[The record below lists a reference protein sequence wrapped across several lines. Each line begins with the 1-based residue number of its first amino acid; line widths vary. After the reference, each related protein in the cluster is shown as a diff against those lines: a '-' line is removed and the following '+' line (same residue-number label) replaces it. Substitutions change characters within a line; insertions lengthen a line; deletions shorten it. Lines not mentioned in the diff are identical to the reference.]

1 MAVID
6 VVKWNSPKGVYAIK
20 HPAEDLATWT
30 QLVVSE
36 TQEAVLLKEGRML
49 GPFGPG
55 RHTLDTKNIPILSKF
70 FKIPMGGRTPFT
82 AEVWY
87 VNRTTQLD
95 VKWGTANPIQVKDPL
110 YNLMIPLRVFGQ
122 FGISIDK
129 TKRFLKTLVGTLPSF
144 TEPDLQSYFKGIVLA
159 KVKDHLA
166 KQLVNEGVSLLEI
179 SSRLVS
185 LSEHLEK
192 SFGEEFA
199 EFGIKIKKFRIISID
214 ADPNDPA
221 VSKLKEALAEKA
233 RLDIMGMS
241 YQQERSFDV
250 MQDAAGNEGT
260 AGGAMGAGIGMGMGM
275 GMGVPM
281 GSTMGNIAGNL
292 HTDQTNDAKSITCD
306 KCGNSIKPGAKFCAS
321 CGDSVD
327 LCPNCGADNSKD
339 ATKCKACHIALS
351 PPMNCSHCGET
362 ISANASFCRH
372 CGKTNKFTCSSCEQE
387 LSSDSKFCNNC
398 GTVVKNSE
406 DQTNE

>member
-6 VVKWNSPKGVYAIK
+6 VVKWNSPKGVYAVK
-20 HPAEDLATWT
+20 HPSEELSTWT
-30 QLVVSE
+30 QLIVSE

-55 RHTLDTKNIPILSKF
+55 KHTLDTKNIPVLSKF
-70 FKIPMGGRTPFT
+70 FKIPMGGKSPFT
-82 AEVWY
+82 AEVWF
-87 VNRTTQLD
+87 VNRASQLD
-95 VKWGTANPIQVKDPL
+95 IKWGTANPIQLKDPV

-122 FGISIDK
+122 FGIAIEH
-129 TKRFLKTLVGTLPSF
+129 TKKFLKTLVGTLPNF
-144 TEPDLQSYFKGIVLA
+144 TEPDLQSYFKGIVLS

-179 SSRLVS
+179 SSHLVS
-185 LSEHLEK
+185 LSSQLEV
-192 SFGEEFA
+192 SFLEEFG

-281 GSTMGNIAGNL
+281 GSTMGNIAGNMD
-292 HTDQTNDAKSITCD
+292 TTGSKNQSTTTCD
-306 KCGNSIKPGAKFCAS
+306 NCGVQLSGGAKFCSS

-327 LCPNCGADNSKD
+327 HCPNCGTHNPKD
-339 ATKCKACHIALS
+339 AINCKKCNAALS
-351 PPMNCSHCGET
+351 TDKCRHCGESISSDAFFCSHCGKSMKFQCPNCEAVV
-362 ISANASFCRH
+362 SAN
-372 CGKTNKFTCSSCEQE
+372 
-387 LSSDSKFCNNC
+387 SKFCNNC
-398 GTVVKNSE
+398 GKTMKDKKE
-406 DQTNE
+406 

>member
-6 VVKWNSPKGVYAIK
+6 LVKWNSPKGVYAVK
-20 HPAEDLATWT
+20 YPSEELATWT
-30 QLVVSE
+30 QLIVSE

-55 RHTLDTKNIPILSKF
+55 KHTLDTKNIPVLSKF
-70 FKIPMGGRTPFT
+70 FKIPFGKKSPFT
-82 AEVWY
+82 AEVWF
-87 VNRTTQLD
+87 VNKTSQLD
-95 VKWGTANPIQVKDPL
+95 IKWGTANPIQIKDPV
-110 YNLMIPLRVFGQ
+110 YNVMIPLRVFGQ
-122 FGISIDK
+122 FGIAIDH
-129 TKRFLKTLVGTLPSF
+129 TKKFIKTLVGTLPSF
-144 TEPDLQSYFKGIVLA
+144 TEPDLQSYFKGIVLS

-179 SSRLVS
+179 SSHLVN
-185 LSEHLEK
+185 LSSHLEK
-192 SFGEEFA
+192 SFSEEFA

-281 GSTMGNIAGNL
+281 GSSMGGIAGNL
-292 HTDQTNDAKSITCD
+292 DASGTSDKNAKKISCD
-306 KCGNSIKPGAKFCAS
+306 KCSNPINIGAKFCPA
-321 CGDSVD
+321 CGDTVD
-327 LCPNCGADNSKD
+327 PCPNCGEDNALN
-339 ATKCKACHIALS
+339 AT
-351 PPMNCSHCGET
+351 NCRSCNTKLAT
-362 ISANASFCRH
+362 ISECRH
-372 CGKTNKFTCSSCEQE
+372 CGGKISADISFCNHCGKSNKIICSSCDNVLETNT
-387 LSSDSKFCNNC
+387 KFCNNC
-398 GTVVKNSE
+398 GTPVS
-406 DQTNE
+406 NEKKE